1 MYEKLFTAEFI
12 CIGVNSPMAYKKWL
26 EELEKNNQS
35 KVNHVWFKYKING
48 WRHSPFCTRVDFDN
62 NKSIVLT
69 RENNYFMQGFLQG
82 NYFLRPS
89 CSRCKFMGNDRVADI
104 ILGDYWG
111 KDTDNS
117 DDMGNSIVLINSDKG
132 RALFECILEQINYNE
147 TDLTDICAN
156 NPRFS
161 TPIDY
166 NEQSTLFY
174 QDLKNN
180 AFSEVVKKYIPCDD
194 PLSDVLVKIVFRD
207 D

>member
-1 MYEKLFTAEFI
+1 
-12 CIGVNSPMAYKKWL
+12 
-26 EELEKNNQS
+26 
-35 KVNHVWFKYKING
+35 
-48 WRHSPFCTRVDFDN
+48 
-62 NKSIVLT
+62 
-69 RENNYFMQGFLQG
+69 
-82 NYFLRPS
+82 
-89 CSRCKFMGNDRVADI
+89 
-104 ILGDYWG
+104 
-111 KDTDNS
+111 
-117 DDMGNSIVLINSDKG
+117 MGNSIVLINSDKG
-132 RALFECILEQINYNE
+132 QALFECILGQINYNE
-147 TDLTDICAN
+147 TDLTDVCAN